1 MPTDHACHSAAELAA
16 QTLDQLRT
24 ALLTGASGEGRPHFA
39 DTPPDG
45 AAGLLAFLDGLSA
58 ELQGA
63 LTPWHTTVG
72 GRIRDA
78 AGVPAPEGSAT
89 PPARQP
95 SGWEA
100 LGLVRTRA
108 EAVLTALAHA
118 RGGGPV
124 GVAGM
129 AMRLN
134 LMEDVLTGALGRV
147 DVPAEQAA
155 RCAAGLAE
163 ATGSLFG
170 LRPAHRHRPAPS
182 PDPQPSPDPVT
193 SAFRRMSDWTTGG
206 LP

>member
-1 MPTDHACHSAAELAA
+1 MPTDHACHSAAEVAA
-16 QTLDQLRT
+16 ETLDPLRT
-24 ALLTGASGEGRPHFA
+24 ALLTGTSGDGRAHSA

-45 AAGLLAFLDGLSA
+45 AAGLLAFLDGLFA
-58 ELQGA
+58 ELHGA
-63 LTPWHTTVG
+63 LTPWHSTVG

-78 AGVPAPEGSAT
+78 AGVPAPGGSAT
-89 PPARQP
+89 APARQP

-118 RGGGPV
+118 PGGGA
-124 GVAGM
+124 AGM

-134 LMEDVLTGALGRV
+134 LVEDILAGALGRV
-147 DVPAEQAA
+147 DVPADQAA
-155 RCAAGLAE
+155 HCAAGLAE

-170 LRPAHRHRPAPS
+170 LRPAHRQRPA
-182 PDPQPSPDPVT
+182 PQPSPDPVPP
-193 SAFRRMSDWTTGG
+193 AFPRMSDWMTGG